1 MPGFTI
7 DTRSEDSDKNG
18 TPHVELFHSD
28 DIPASMIQKTAVESI
43 TEYEVI
49 IHHISESAGKVQS
62 HGVQAVPT
70 TIALDNDYEIE
81 RWETTVHADDIH
93 EVLDS
98 W

>member
-7 DTRSEDSDKNG
+7 DTRSEGSDENG

-28 DIPASMIQKTAVESI
+28 DVPASMIQKTVIESI
-43 TEYEVI
+43 SEYEVI

-62 HGVQAVPT
+62 HGVQTVPT
-70 TIALDNDYEIE
+70 TLAFDNNYEIE
-81 RWETTVHADDIH
+81 RWETAVHADDIR
-93 EVLDS
+93 EVLDA

>member
-1 MPGFTI
+1 MPGFKI
-7 DTRSEDSDKNG
+7 DTCSEDSDKNG

-28 DIPASMIQKTAVESI
+28 NIPVSMIQKTAVESI

-49 IHHISESAGKVQS
+49 IHPISESAGKVQS

>member
-18 TPHVELFHSD
+18 TLHVELLHSD
-28 DIPASMIQKTAVESI
+28 NIPVSMIQKTAVESI

-49 IHHISESAGKVQS
+49 VHNISESASKVESQ
-62 HGVQAVPT
+62 GVQTVPT
-70 TIALDNDYEIE
+70 TLALDNKYEIE
-81 RWETTVHADDIH
+81 RWEGPTHADDIR

>member
-1 MPGFTI
+1 MPGFKI

-28 DIPASMIQKTAVESI
+28 NIPVSMIQKTAVESI
-43 TEYEVI
+43 TEYEFIV
-49 IHHISESAGKVQS
+49 HNISESASKVESQ
-62 HGVQAVPT
+62 GVQTVPT
-70 TIALDNDYEIE
+70 TLALDNNYEIE
-81 RWETTVHADDIH
+81 RWEGPTHADDIR

>member
-28 DIPASMIQKTAVESI
+28 NIPVSMIQKTAVESI

-49 IHHISESAGKVQS
+49 IHQISESAGKVQS
-62 HGVQAVPT
+62 HGVQTVPT
-70 TIALDNDYEIE
+70 TLALDNNYEIE
-81 RWETTVHADDIH
+81 RWETTVHADDIQ
-93 EVLDS
+93 EVLNA